1 MTLFRPCPSGSQST
15 KLFKRTQKYSPLFLE
30 FLEDAKEASPKLFS
44 EDVHASTESSYDLLG
59 DLQGVFRAWNA
70 LKRLRRSKNR
80 KISEAEYAG
89 NVCVLDLPKLKI
101 NTSFIVLLL
110 GRYEIIRSIAL
121 TRSEYRYV
129 FIDFLSRAISLH
141 SSVAG

>member
-1 MTLFRPCPSGSQST
+1 MYALSDTQST

-30 FLEDAKEASPKLFS
+30 FLEDAQEASPKLFS
-44 EDVHASTESSYDLLG
+44 EDVHASSESSYDLLG

-80 KISEAEYAG
+80 KVSEAEYAG
-89 NVCVLDLPKLKI
+89 NVCVSDFPKPKI
-101 NTSFIVLLL
+101 NTVFIPLLL
-110 GRYEIIRSIAL
+110 DRYEIIRSIAL

-129 FIDFLSRAISLH
+129 FTYFLSGAVSLH